1 MLEGR
6 SRYDFTVS
14 PPAQVVRP
22 TLLLIHSN
30 AEMLD
35 WLGRLFEGRNFAIY
49 TASTAFQAS
58 SQVESEIRWDAI
70 ISQWDL
76 DSTLGADLYLW
87 VIRNRPE
94 MRRRFIFLADSPPD
108 GFDELVEGRSLVISP
123 SEPAELL
130 RVVEATVKQTTRL
143 TSQRDAISGAGLDE
157 WLDEARPKLLLVD
170 DDPVL
175 LEVISNFLSEAGFAI
190 TPVASSAA
198 AIAQLRLLEFDVVL
212 ADWQLD
218 HIVDSEL
225 VRWMHEHRPAR
236 VRTLAFL
243 SNSLAGEAEARG
255 LGYPAF
261 SKGQDSRSLVTALRD
276 IARGSRG

>member
-1 MLEGR
+1 
-6 SRYDFTVS
+6 
-14 PPAQVVRP
+14 
-22 TLLLIHSN
+22 
-30 AEMLD
+30 MLD
-35 WLGRLFEGRNFAIY
+35 WLGRLFEGRNYAIY

-58 SQVESEIRWDAI
+58 SQVESEIQWDAI

-87 VIRNRPE
+87 VIRHRPD
-94 MRRRFIFLADSPPD
+94 MRRRFVFLADTPPD
-108 GFDELVEGRSLVISP
+108 GFDDLVEGRSLCISP
-123 SEPAELL
+123 TEPAELV
-130 RVVEATVKQTTRL
+130 RVVEATVRQTARL
-143 TSQRDAISGAGLDE
+143 TGQRDAIAGSGVDD

-175 LEVISNFLSEAGFAI
+175 LEVISQFLGEAGFAI
-190 TPVASSAA
+190 TPVESSSA

-276 IARGSRG
+276 IARGTRGG